1 MEGSRVYP
9 NPCRDCF
16 PWGTKCKHHAEIHSG
31 SSRAKSV
38 VGIANSPKYKKDSCL
53 PSCNLKHSG
62 ERQTAQKW
70 GKGNS
75 LAVLWDSAKIPHAV
89 WLKERKK

>member
-1 MEGSRVYP
+1 MGSRTRLTVPSGDEAGAGGSFFLEEPDGRVQGLP

-38 VGIANSPKYKKDSCL
+38 VGIADSPKYKKDSCL
-53 PSCNLKHSG
+53 PSCNL
-62 ERQTAQKW
+62 
-70 GKGNS
+70 
-75 LAVLWDSAKIPHAV
+75 
-89 WLKERKK
+89 

>member
-38 VGIANSPKYKKDSCL
+38 VGIADSPKYKKDSRL
-53 PSCNLKHSG
+53 PSWNLYSSG
-62 ERQTAQKW
+62 KR
-70 GKGNS
+70 
-75 LAVLWDSAKIPHAV
+75 D
-89 WLKERKK
+89 KKQVSR